1 MSCRWSASALSSSS
15 LRLHNG
21 RGLLPQKPRINFRGF
36 YFAHLSQ
43 KERTGHDSR
52 SPPKACTALS
62 LSNNRRR
69 GFALADVLCEGR
81 DAEKSHRRCRQYSE
95 YFHGTPPFV
104 MTQEKTNGITLPRV
118 LKRNTEKFRR
128 WLIRA
133 ATGSRARRP
142 IYFTKAIRST

>member
-1 MSCRWSASALSSSS
+1 MHLYPSWYPSALILGFPVIFPGVFS
-15 LRLHNG
+15 
-21 RGLLPQKPRINFRGF
+21 RGF
-36 YFAHLSQ
+36 LFCASIP
-43 KERTGHDSR
+43 KRKDRPFNDSR

-104 MTQEKTNGITLPRV
+104 MTQEKP
-118 LKRNTEKFRR
+118 TE
-128 WLIRA
+128 
-133 ATGSRARRP
+133 SRCHEC
-142 IYFTKAIRST
+142 